1 MVILTCYGQSSN
13 SNQAVKPA
21 ILPAEIDKALQLRRM
36 KRIPLVLLL
45 LMAVLFAF
53 TLQHRAPWAAW
64 LHAFA
69 EAGMVGALADWFAVV
84 ALFRHPLGIPIPHT
98 AIIPNRKNDIGE
110 SMSRFVADH
119 FLEPDVVRK
128 KLQNTNL
135 AAFVISW
142 LKSDKGRR
150 SVEELSAAVLRWAL
164 GALHEKRVRRFL
176 SRLSSKQLA
185 NVSLAPLLGNMLE
198 WLVRGHRHQQIL
210 TQVLRYSI
218 VLVHDNRDA
227 IRAKVQ
233 QESPWWLP
241 GFVDDRIL
249 KKMLERIEHQLFEM
263 ALDPDHSLRDQ
274 FNLWVQG
281 LAHDLKHN
289 PEHRRLGDDFKQQL
303 LANDES
309 QDYRYG
315 LWRELARNIET
326 DIEKPESAIR
336 LQVGLWLLGVAEE
349 LDGDPDMQAWVNT
362 WLVDAI
368 TLVVA
373 RNSAQIASL
382 ISDTVRT
389 WDGADTS
396 RRVELA
402 IGRDLQFIRIN
413 GTLVG
418 GLVGLLIHAVKVYI

>member
-1 MVILTCYGQSSN
+1 MPT
-13 SNQAVKPA
+13 
-21 ILPAEIDKALQLRRM
+21 EFDKALRLRRM
-36 KRIPLVLLL
+36 KRIPLLLLL
-45 LMAVLFAF
+45 LMAILFAI
-53 TLQHRAPWAAW
+53 TLHHPAPWVAW
-64 LHAFA
+64 LHAFS

-119 FLEPDVVRK
+119 FLEPDVVRT

-135 AAFVISW
+135 AVFVVTW
-142 LKSDKGRR
+142 LKSEKGRR
-150 SVEELSAAVLRWAL
+150 SVEDLSAAVLRWAL
-164 GALHEKRVRRFL
+164 GALHEERVRRFL

-185 NVSLAPLLGNMLE
+185 NVSLAPLLGSTLD
-198 WLVRGHRHQQIL
+198 WLVRGQRHQQIL
-210 TQVLRYSI
+210 TQVLRYTI

-263 ALDPDHSLRDQ
+263 ALDQDHPLRDQ
-274 FNLWVQG
+274 FNQWVQK
-281 LAHDLKHN
+281 LAHDLKHS
-289 PEHRRLGDDFKQQL
+289 PEHRRMGEDFKQQL
-303 LANDES
+303 LDNDEL
-309 QDYRYG
+309 QDYLYG

-326 DIEKPESAIR
+326 DIENPESAIKQ
-336 LQVGLWLLGVAEE
+336 QVGQWLGGVAEE
-349 LDGDPDMQAWVNT
+349 LDGDPDMQAWVNA
-362 WLVDAI
+362 WLVDTI

-373 RNSAQIASL
+373 RNSTQIASL
-382 ISDTVRT
+382 ISDTVRS
-389 WDGADTS
+389 WDGADMS

-418 GLVGLLIHAVKVYI
+418 GLVGLLIHAVKLYI